1 MNLETVLHVKHYS
14 DALFSFKTTRSEAI
28 RTFRAGQFTMIG
40 MGDDDVLR
48 AYSIASPPDA
58 DELEFLSIKVPG
70 GPLTERL
77 KDIQI
82 GDQIEVGDRPT
93 GTLVIDNLTPAKR
106 LCALPLAL
114 DLLRTCRFSVTPK
127 RLNDSSKSW

>member
-1 MNLETVLHVKHYS
+1 MNLETVSKEHYS
-14 DALFSFKTTRSEAI
+14 DALFSFLKRHAVKRFARSG
-28 RTFRAGQFTMIG
+28 AGQFTMIG
-40 MGDDDVLR
+40 MGDIDVLR

-93 GTLVIDNLTPAKR
+93 GTLVIENLTPAKR
-106 LCALPLAL
+106 LWCVATGTGLAPYL
-114 DLLRTCRFSVTPK
+114 SIP
-127 RLNDSSKSW
+127 